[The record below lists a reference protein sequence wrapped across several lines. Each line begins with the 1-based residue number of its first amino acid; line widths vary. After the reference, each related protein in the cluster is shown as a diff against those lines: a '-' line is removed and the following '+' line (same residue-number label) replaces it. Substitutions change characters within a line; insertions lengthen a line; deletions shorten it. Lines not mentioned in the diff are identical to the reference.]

1 MIVEAATGHKLG
13 QELTRRIF
21 RPLGLRDTYFPVNRP
36 TIPRPYTR
44 GYSIDPFGQ
53 PDGPLLDFT
62 VYNPSLAWAAGALVS
77 NLGDLERF
85 FRALLGGRLLPPRLL
100 AEMTTPVPTGQPGF
114 GYGLGLVVIETPAGR
129 LIGHDGAIPGFLNI
143 VLSTEDGRRQ
153 FGLMMNE
160 EFATPAVHEAFNQA
174 FMAIAMRLLEAAPL
188 GGASTSSS
196 LHAAVQARQSAR
208 TAPALARAGMAVH
221 AQD

>member
-1 MIVEAATGHKLG
+1 
-13 QELTRRIF
+13 
-21 RPLGLRDTYFPVNRP
+21 
-36 TIPRPYTR
+36 
-44 GYSIDPFGQ
+44 
-53 PDGPLLDFT
+53 
-62 VYNPSLAWAAGALVS
+62 VS

-100 AEMTTPVPTGQPGF
+100 AAMTAAVPTGQPGF

-143 VLSTEDGRRQ
+143 VLSTEDGHRQ
-153 FGLMMNE
+153 LGLMMNE
-160 EFATPAVHEAFNQA
+160 EFATPAVYEAFNQA

-196 LHAAVQARQSAR
+196 LRAAVQARQAAR
-208 TAPALARAGMAVH
+208 TAPALARAGLAVH
-221 AQD
+221 AQH